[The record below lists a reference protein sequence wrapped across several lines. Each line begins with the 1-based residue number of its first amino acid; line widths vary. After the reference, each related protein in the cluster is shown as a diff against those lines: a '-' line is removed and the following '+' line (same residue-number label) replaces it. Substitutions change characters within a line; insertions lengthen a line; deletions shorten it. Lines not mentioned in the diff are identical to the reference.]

1 MQKKLLALAV
11 AGVIAAPVAMANPT
25 VYGNIGMSVD
35 FVNGGQTSVYTVGA
49 ATDAI
54 ANGTTTVAGDTGGF
68 YSSAANWG
76 TYFQREQ
83 ATDARLSYARAMK
96 SLAQTLYRSD
106 DSRDRVT
113 SNNSFLGI
121 KGSEKISDNLS
132 AVYQWEFSIN
142 FDQQD
147 TSNLSASDLQTTQS
161 KRNTFAGLSH
171 KQLGTVTL
179 GLQDTPLK
187 TSTGPIDV
195 FGNTVADYRSII
207 GAMNGSIRAQNSVM
221 YTSPTM
227 GGMTLKALY
236 GSGNEDGNG
245 NGEYQTSSARLANGF
260 ANPHVTSAS
269 VAGVWG
275 AVSVVG
281 AWERNLQVGSVSDV
295 VGANAATAGT
305 PSMAPT
311 FLAGSGLNAMFA
323 IFPDVVVSS
332 TNPGRH
338 DWDMETSTVR
348 LGTQLTFGGFKIG
361 VAWERTE
368 ADIVSRNSGSS
379 GLTSGTNG
387 DSGGLNYSQTALGDN
402 ANEAGSASRKAIY
415 VGASYKFGSTSVM
428 AAYAKA
434 DDAKGINC
442 WNCGTSNTV
451 DAYQSNENGSKQI
464 TLGASYDFS
473 KNTSV
478 FAMYTKQ
485 DNDAFGVYGVAGG
498 ATGVAGVTPA
508 DVGQTVVATSIGTR
522 IKF

>member
-11 AGVIAAPVAMANPT
+11 AGAIAAPVAMANPT

-35 FVNGGQTSVYTVGA
+35 FVNGGQTSSYTVGA
-49 ATDAI
+49 ATDPI
-54 ANGTTTVAGDTGGF
+54 ANGTTSAAGDTSGF
-68 YSSAANWG
+68 FSSGANYD
-76 TYFQREQ
+76 TYFLREGS
-83 ATDARLSYARAMK
+83 DAQLSYARAMK
-96 SLAQTLYRSD
+96 QLAQTLYRSD
-106 DSRDRVT
+106 DSRNRVT

-147 TSNLSASDLQTTQS
+147 TSNLGASDLQTTQS
-161 KRNTFAGLSH
+161 KRNTFAGLAH
-171 KQLGTVTL
+171 KQLGTLTL

-195 FGNTVADYRSII
+195 MGNTVADYRSII

-221 YTSPTM
+221 YTSPTL
-227 GGMTLKALY
+227 GGLTLKALY
-236 GSGNEDGNG
+236 GAGNEDGNG
-245 NGEYQTSSARLANGF
+245 NGEYQSSSARLANGF
-260 ANPHVTSAS
+260 ANPHITSAS
-269 VAGVWG
+269 VAGVWS

-281 AWERNLQVGSVSDV
+281 AWERNLQIGSVSDV
-295 VGANAATAGT
+295 VGNNAPTAGV
-305 PSMAPT
+305 PNMAPT

-323 IFPDVVVSS
+323 IFPDAITSN

-338 DWDMETSTVR
+338 DYDLETSTMR
-348 LGTQLTFGGFKIG
+348 LGTQVTVGGFKIG

-368 ADIVSRNSGSS
+368 ADIVSRNSGSPT
-379 GLTSGTNG
+379 LTPGTDG
-387 DSGGLNYSQTALGDN
+387 DSGGLNYSQTATGN
-402 ANEAGSASRKAIY
+402 NVNEVGSASRKALY
-415 VGASYKFGSTSVM
+415 VGAAYKFGSTTVM
-428 AAYAKA
+428 AAWAKA
-434 DDAKGINC
+434 DDTKGVNC
-442 WNCGTSNTV
+442 WNCGTSTTV
-451 DAYQSNENGSKQI
+451 DAYQSNDNGAKQI
-464 TLGASYDFS
+464 SLGASYDFS

-485 DNDAFGVYGVAGG
+485 DNGNFGVYGVAGG